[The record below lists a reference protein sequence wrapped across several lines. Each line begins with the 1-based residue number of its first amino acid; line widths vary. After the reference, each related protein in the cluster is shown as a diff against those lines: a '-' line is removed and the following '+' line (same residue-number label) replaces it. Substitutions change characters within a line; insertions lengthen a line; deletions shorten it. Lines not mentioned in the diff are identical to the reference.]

1 MLVSTKTETFS
12 TNQVERV
19 KCQVVHR
26 NERRIRVVVPRLG
39 FDSAYAQKVKDLVE
53 SVDYVTDVR
62 INPAAKSI
70 AVEYDYGVD
79 KAKIAK
85 AQQQVFEIIEQE
97 IVAEINQL
105 EVPVSVQ
112 QDIDYWQRLGL
123 PVTSLGVALLA
134 GPLEVSM
141 PFLVI
146 AALMASAAVPIFS
159 RAIAG
164 VVDEGKY
171 KVDLLDSLWI
181 TLHTLQGQ
189 YVAPALMVSL
199 VEASEAVRD
208 ITARANQDQTLELLD
223 SPDRSVWVE
232 RDGEEQQIPLT
243 EVQKGDKIIVYPGDL
258 IPVDGSILQ
267 GTGLIEEQNVR
278 SEFTPV
284 KCLEGQQVYASTL
297 VVQGKLSIVAERTG
311 KDTRAALV
319 TQFLQAPVT
328 DTQVENYVKEV
339 SDRLVVPTLFL
350 SGSIFALTG
359 NINGALA
366 PLQLD
371 FGTGI
376 GIAVP
381 TTILSALSS
390 LARSGVFIRS
400 GRALEALARTDTV
413 VFGKTGVLTE
423 AIATVVGIQT
433 TDETISTD
441 VVLTLAA
448 SAEQELNHPLARAIV
463 RYGAENNVQVR
474 ECQAPEYQVGTGIT
488 THIDGQKI
496 LVGSDRFLQREGI
509 DLAPIFR
516 QHPNLKTDTH
526 SLVFVAKNGELLGV
540 ILLDNP
546 IRKQSADVI
555 ATLNNQGI
563 EIHLLTGDNK
573 QAVQAVATQLG
584 INPNNAYDSALP
596 ENKIEIVRRLKSE
609 GKIVAYLGE
618 ELSDTESFTYADVS
632 ISFAK
637 EYEIE
642 SETAD
647 VVIVGNDL
655 RQLIQAINIA
665 KQAMELVYQNIA
677 LVAVP
682 NISVVIAGVFFGLNP
697 VAAVLINNC
706 AALIAELNGSV
717 RPTNKFNSLAM

>member
-1 MLVSTKTETFS
+1 MLISTKTETFS
-12 TNQVERV
+12 TSQVERV

-26 NERRIRVVVPRLG
+26 NERRIRVVVPRLA
-39 FDSAYAQKVKDLVE
+39 FDSAYAEALKDLVE
-53 SVDYVTDVR
+53 SVDYVTHVR

-85 AQQQVFEIIEQE
+85 AQQQVFEIIEQKTYVE
-97 IVAEINQL
+97 IKEL
-105 EVPVSVQ
+105 EVPALSQ
-112 QDIDYWQRLGL
+112 QDVDYWQRLGL
-123 PVTSLGVALLA
+123 PVTSLSVALLA
-134 GPLEVSM
+134 GSLEVSM

-146 AALMASAAVPIFS
+146 AGLIASAAVPIFS

-171 KVDLLDSLWI
+171 NVDILDSLWI

-223 SPDRSVWVE
+223 SPDRFAWVE
-232 RDGEEQQIPLT
+232 RHGEEQQIPLT
-243 EVQKGDKIIVYPGDL
+243 EVQKGDKVIVYPGDM

-267 GTGLIEEQNVR
+267 GTGLIEEHNLIGV
-278 SEFTPV
+278 TPV

-319 TQFLQAPVT
+319 SQFLQAPVT
-328 DTQVENYVKEV
+328 DTQVGNYVKEI

-381 TTILSALSS
+381 TTILAALSS

-423 AIATVVGIQT
+423 AQATVVGIQT
-433 TDETISTD
+433 TDETISTN

-448 SAEQELNHPLARAIV
+448 SAEQELYHPVARAII
-463 RYGAENNVQVR
+463 RHAAENSVLVR
-474 ECQAPEYQVGTGIT
+474 ECEAPEYQVGMGIT
-488 THIDGQKI
+488 TSIDGQKI

-509 DLAPIFR
+509 DLVPIYK
-516 QHPNLKTDTH
+516 QYPNLKTDTH
-526 SLVFVAKNGELLGV
+526 SLVFVAKNGDLLGV

-546 IRKQSADVI
+546 IRKESADVI
-555 ATLNNQGI
+555 ATLKNQGI
-563 EIHLLTGDNK
+563 ETHVVTGDHQ
-573 QAVQAVATQLG
+573 QAVRSVATQLG
-584 INPNNAYDSALP
+584 INPNNVYDSALP
-596 ENKIEIVRRLKSE
+596 ENKIDIVRRLRNE
-609 GKIVAYLGE
+609 GKIIAYLGE
-618 ELSDTESFTYADVS
+618 GLSDTESFADADVS
-632 ISFAK
+632 ISFAQRTD
-637 EYEIE
+637 IE

-647 VVIVGNDL
+647 VVIVGDDL

-665 KQAMELVYQNIA
+665 KQAMDLIYQNIA

-697 VAAVLINNC
+697 LAAVLINNC
-706 AALIAELNGSV
+706 AALIAELNGS
-717 RPTNKFNSLAM
+717 RLPHQEI

>member
-1 MLVSTKTETFS
+1 MLVSTKTETLS
-12 TNQVERV
+12 TSQVERV

-39 FDSAYAQKVKDLVE
+39 FDSAYGQKLKDLVE
-53 SVDYVTDVR
+53 SVDYVTHVR

-70 AVEYDYGVD
+70 AVDYDCGVD

-85 AQQQVFEIIEQE
+85 AQQQVFEIIKQTTY
-97 IVAEINQL
+97 AEIKEL

-112 QDIDYWQRLGL
+112 QEVDYWQRLGL

-146 AALMASAAVPIFS
+146 AGIIASAAVPIFS

-208 ITARANQDQTLELLD
+208 ITVRANQDQTLELLD
-223 SPDRSVWVE
+223 SPNRYAWVE

-243 EVQKGDKIIVYPGDL
+243 EVQKGDKVIVYPGDL

-267 GTGLIEEQNVR
+267 GTGLIEQQNVTG
-278 SEFTPV
+278 FTPV

-297 VVQGKLSIVAERTG
+297 VVQGKLSIIAERTG

-319 TQFLQAPVT
+319 TQFLQTPVT

-339 SDRLVVPTLFL
+339 SDKLVVPTLFL

-381 TTILSALSS
+381 TTILAALSS

-413 VFGKTGVLTE
+413 VFGKTGTLTE

-433 TDETISTD
+433 IDDTISTD

-448 SAEQELNHPLARAIV
+448 SAEQELNHPVARAIV
-463 RYGAENNVQVR
+463 RYAAENNVQVR
-474 ECQAPEYQVGTGIT
+474 ECEAPEYQVGMGIT
-488 THIDGQKI
+488 TQMDGQKI

-509 DLAPIFR
+509 DLAPIFN
-516 QHPNLKTDTH
+516 QHSNLKTDTH
-526 SLVFVAKNGELLGV
+526 SLVFVAKNAELLGV

-555 ATLNNQGI
+555 ATLKNQGI
-563 EIHLLTGDNK
+563 EIHLLTGDNQ
-573 QAVQAVATQLG
+573 QAAQAVATQLG

-596 ENKIEIVRRLKSE
+596 ENKIDIVRRLQSQ

-637 EYEIE
+637 ESDIE

-655 RQLIQAINIA
+655 RQLVQAIDIA

-682 NISVVIAGVFFGLNP
+682 NIGVVIAGVFFGLNP

-706 AALIAELNGSV
+706 AALIAELNGS
-717 RPTNKFNSLAM
+717 RPPHQECYH

>member
-1 MLVSTKTETFS
+1 MLVSTKTEPLS
-12 TNQVERV
+12 TSQVERV
-19 KCQVVHR
+19 NCQVVHR

-39 FDSAYAQKVKDLVE
+39 FDSAYARHLKDLVE
-53 SVDYVTDVR
+53 SVDYVTHVR

-70 AVEYDYGVD
+70 AVEYDYKVD
-79 KAKIAK
+79 QAKIAE
-85 AQQQVFEIIEQE
+85 AQQQVFEIIKLETY
-97 IVAEINQL
+97 AEINEL

-112 QDIDYWQRLGL
+112 QDVDYWQRLGL
-123 PVTSLGVALLA
+123 PITSLGVALLA

-146 AALMASAAVPIFS
+146 AALIASAAVPIFS

-223 SPDRSVWVE
+223 SPNRSVWVE
-232 RDGEEQQIPLT
+232 RD
-243 EVQKGDKIIVYPGDL
+243 
-258 IPVDGSILQ
+258 
-267 GTGLIEEQNVR
+267 
-278 SEFTPV
+278 
-284 KCLEGQQVYASTL
+284 
-297 VVQGKLSIVAERTG
+297 
-311 KDTRAALV
+311 
-319 TQFLQAPVT
+319 VT
-328 DTQVENYVKEV
+328 DTQVGNYVKEV
-339 SDRLVVPTLFL
+339 SDKLVVPTLFL

-381 TTILSALSS
+381 TTILAALSS

-413 VFGKTGVLTE
+413 VFGKTGTLTE
-423 AIATVVGIQT
+423 AIG
-433 TDETISTD
+433 
-441 VVLTLAA
+441 
-448 SAEQELNHPLARAIV
+448 
-463 RYGAENNVQVR
+463 
-474 ECQAPEYQVGTGIT
+474 
-488 THIDGQKI
+488 
-496 LVGSDRFLQREGI
+496 
-509 DLAPIFR
+509 
-516 QHPNLKTDTH
+516 
-526 SLVFVAKNGELLGV
+526 
-540 ILLDNP
+540 
-546 IRKQSADVI
+546 KQSADVI
-555 ATLNNQGI
+555 ATLKNRGI
-563 EIHLLTGDNK
+563 EIHLLTGDNQ

-584 INPNNAYDSALP
+584 INPNNAYDSDLP
-596 ENKIEIVRRLKSE
+596 ENKIEIVRRLHSE
-609 GKIVAYLGE
+609 GKVVAYLGE
-618 ELSDTESFTYADVS
+618 ELSDTESFTDADVS

-637 EYEIE
+637 ESDIE

-655 RQLIQAINIA
+655 RQLIQAIDIA
-665 KQAMELVYQNIA
+665 KQSMDLVYQSIA

-682 NISVVIAGVFFGLNP
+682 NISVVIAGIFFGLNP
-697 VAAVLINNC
+697 VTAVLINNC
-706 AALIAELNGSV
+706 AALIAELNGS
-717 RPTNKFNSLAM
+717 RPRLP